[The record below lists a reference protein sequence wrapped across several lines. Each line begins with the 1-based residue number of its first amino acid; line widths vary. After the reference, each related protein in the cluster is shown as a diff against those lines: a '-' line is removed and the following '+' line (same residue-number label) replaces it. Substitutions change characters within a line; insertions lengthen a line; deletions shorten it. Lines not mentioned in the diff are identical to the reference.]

1 MGKASRGKKK
11 YSCRLEFQNES
22 QKGELSSALKRSRF
36 NKPIVHYFLIIGI
49 GLLIYS
55 NSFYSPFLWDEDD
68 FIVQNPIVKNLSYFL
83 SPSKAKGIDPDFYVF
98 FKTRPISYLTFALN
112 YSIHGFDVLG
122 YHLVNW
128 SIHLVNAFL
137 VYIFT
142 LLTFRTPFLRESS
155 LKKNSRMIALF
166 SALLFISHP
175 IQTEAVTYIFQRH
188 ASFVTLFY
196 LLSMAFYIQWRL
208 KSEEQGASHLH
219 SILLYA
225 LSFIS
230 ALFAMKTKESAFT
243 LPLSIMIYEFSFFAG
258 SIRMR
263 MLRLIPLLLTSA
275 VIPFTLIGMD
285 KPIGQIVSQI
295 FDPSLLLVKEVSKE
309 AYLFTQFRVILTY
322 IRLLFFP
329 IHQNLD
335 YNYPIY
341 SSFFIWPV
349 FLPFLFY
356 LVLLGLVLYFF
367 NRSKGALPELRLI
380 SFGILWF
387 FITLSVESSIIPLQ
401 MIMCEYRVYLPSV
414 GVFMAV
420 ATSLS
425 ILTGKFNTRLK
436 YLEKTVIIFS
446 VLIIILLSALTYA
459 RNVVWMDE
467 ARMWEDVTKKSSGN
481 ARGHYNLGLA
491 YAKRGRSED
500 ALKEFVTTLKLNP
513 HHGKARNN
521 LGIIYDQ
528 QGRPDDAIKEFQTVL
543 QLNPNDRNAHYNLGL
558 VFGRQ
563 DRLDDAIR
571 EFQTVLQL
579 NPNDA
584 NAHNN
589 LGVIFAKQ
597 ERWDDAI
604 REFQDALKINPHHV
618 NAQNNLRKAQIKFW

>member
-1 MGKASRGKKK
+1 MGKASRGKKR
-11 YSCRLEFQNES
+11 YSSRLEFENQS
-22 QKGELSSALKRSRF
+22 PKGELSTALKRNRF
-36 NKPIVHYFLIIGI
+36 NQPIFHYFLIIGI

-55 NSFYSPFLWDEDD
+55 NSFYSPFQWDEHD
-68 FIVQNPIVKNLSYFL
+68 FIVQNPIVKNLDYFL
-83 SPSKAKGIDPDFYVF
+83 SPSKAKGIDPDFYIF
-98 FKTRPISYLTFALN
+98 FKTRPVSYLTFALN
-112 YSIHGFDVLG
+112 YSLHGFDVLG
-122 YHLVNW
+122 YHIVNL
-128 SIHLVNAFL
+128 SIHLLNAVL

-142 LLTFRTPFLRESS
+142 LLTFRTPFLSESS
-155 LKKNSRMIALF
+155 LKKNSRLIVLF

-196 LLSMAFYIQWRL
+196 LLSMVFYVQCRL
-208 KSEEQGASHLH
+208 KSQGQGASHLH
-219 SILLYA
+219 PVLFYA

-230 ALFAMKTKESAFT
+230 ALFAMKTKENAFT
-243 LPLSIMIYEFSFFAG
+243 LPFSIILYEFYFFAG

-275 VIPFTLIGMD
+275 IIPLTLIGID
-285 KPIGQIVSQI
+285 KPIGQIISQI
-295 FDPSLLLVKEVSKE
+295 SDPSLLLIKEVSKE
-309 AYLFTQFRVILTY
+309 VYLFTQLRVILTY

-329 IHQNLD
+329 IYQNLD

-341 SSFFIWPV
+341 SSFFIGPV

-356 LVLLGLVLYFF
+356 LVLLGLAIYFF
-367 NRSKGALPELRLI
+367 KRSKQVVPEWRLI

-401 MIMCEYRVYLPSV
+401 MMMCEYRVYLPSV
-414 GVFMAV
+414 GVFIAL
-420 ATSLS
+420 ATSLF
-425 ILTGKFNTRLK
+425 ILIGKFNAQFK
-436 YLEKTVIIFS
+436 YLEKTAMTFFVF
-446 VLIIILLSALTYA
+446 IILLLSVLTFA
-459 RNVVWMDE
+459 RNVVWRDE
-467 ARMWEDVTKKSSGN
+467 VRMWEDVTRKSSGN

-491 YAKRGRSED
+491 YGKKGRWED
-500 ALKEFVTTLKLNP
+500 ALKEFEITLKLNP
-513 HHGKARNN
+513 RHAKARNN

-528 QGRPDDAIKEFQTVL
+528 QDRPDDAIREFQTAL
-543 QLNPNDRNAHYNLGL
+543 QLNPNDANAHYNLGL

-563 DRLDDAIR
+563 NKADDAMK
-571 EFQTVLQL
+571 EFQTALQL

-597 ERWDDAI
+597 DRWDDAI
-604 REFQDALKINPHHV
+604 REFQTALKIDPHHV
-618 NAQNNLRKAQIKFW
+618 NAQNNLKKIDIKSR